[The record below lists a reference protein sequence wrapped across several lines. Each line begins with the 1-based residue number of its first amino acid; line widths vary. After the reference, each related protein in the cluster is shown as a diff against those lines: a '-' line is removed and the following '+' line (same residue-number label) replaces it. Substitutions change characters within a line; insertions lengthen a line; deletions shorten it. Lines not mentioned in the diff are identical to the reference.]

1 MRGVGPREGRAEQS
15 SGAEVAADGTCR
27 AADRASRRKLER
39 FETSVVTVDSFGFL
53 PGRVPSRRQP
63 ACDESSMGLCHLVK
77 SGTLMTSSGRPL
89 RRSDRK
95 VRTARR
101 RSKARPPPQRGRSN
115 GRELEDHGS
124 RICPRAASEQKV
136 ENAVSHVAFD
146 GVTTAER
153 GMRSAAGPSPARQGS
168 TLGLCSNRQLRFE
181 CLDHGGRSADVGS
194 RSKVSQAVKAEL
206 EPSRVARWQRP

>member
-1 MRGVGPREGRAEQS
+1 M
-15 SGAEVAADGTCR
+15 
-27 AADRASRRKLER
+27 
-39 FETSVVTVDSFGFL
+39 TVDSFGFL
-53 PGRVPSRRQP
+53 PGRVPLRRQP
-63 ACDESSMGLCHLVK
+63 ACDASSMGLCHLVK

-95 VRTARR
+95 VRVR
-101 RSKARPPPQRGRSN
+101 RGRSSVGSASTNAGGSN
-115 GRELEDHGS
+115 GHDREDHGS

-136 ENAVSHVAFD
+136 ENAVSIVAFD

-153 GMRSAAGPSPARQGS
+153 GNRSAAGPSPARQGS

-206 EPSRVARWQRP
+206 EPSRVARRKRP